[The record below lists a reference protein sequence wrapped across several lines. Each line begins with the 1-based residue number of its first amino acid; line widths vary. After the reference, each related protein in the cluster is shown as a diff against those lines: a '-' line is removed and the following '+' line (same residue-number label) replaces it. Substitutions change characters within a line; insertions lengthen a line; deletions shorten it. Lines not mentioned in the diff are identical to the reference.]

1 VVNARLVE
9 DASGRIV
16 SFEGRGHADS
26 VAKGGDPACAAFSV
40 LSRTAW
46 EALDGIEGLDV
57 RGNAERPGELGFRVF
72 SSPEGSG
79 ERIRG
84 ITEFLVA
91 GLRGLERDFPGSF
104 RIRIE
109 MEGRDR
115 YG

>member
-1 VVNARLVE
+1 VVRARLSL
-9 DASGRIV
+9 DASGRILT
-16 SFEGRGHADS
+16 FEGRGHADS
-26 VAKGGDPACAAFSV
+26 VEQGFDPACAAFSV

-46 EALDGIEGLDV
+46 EALEGIEGLDV
-57 RGNAERPGELGFRVF
+57 RGSAERPGELRFRVF

-84 ITEFLVA
+84 ITDFLVA

-109 MEGRDR
+109 MEGRKR